1 MTKIV
6 ICCDQHLV
14 KLRKKEEVVDSK
26 EMQLLAKQKDQVGDK
41 KHEMQVVVCVCVSDH
56 LGVGGRSVEITWLEA
71 SQAVQC
77 VVLSSSQ

>member
-41 KHEMQVVVCVCVSDH
+41 QQEMQVVVCVLV
-56 LGVGGRSVEITWLEA
+56 ITL
-71 SQAVQC
+71 VL
-77 VVLSSSQ
+77 VVAFC

>member
-1 MTKIV
+1 MNLWTLVTKIV

-41 KHEMQVVVCVCVSDH
+41 QQEMQVVVCVLV
-56 LGVGGRSVEITWLEA
+56 ITL
-71 SQAVQC
+71 VLV
-77 VVLSSSQ
+77 VVLLK